1 MSGRSKAIRAATT
14 VQPVATSSLA
24 NLSRGALT
32 VGRRAM
38 GNPRNPAVDTANNP
52 AAMAVVASNHLPIMP
67 RLMAAPRRPAPPM
80 ASNQA
85 AMGSLPVVTASP
97 LVVMGNLRNKCR
109 EAPPPPT
116 VSLRGAVTVVR
127 LLPVPVVTASRRAVM
142 GSPRVRRGPRVV
154 AMCNKHHRTPAVMGS
169 LILVAGSSPKLLVR
183 TSMASNHPR
192 VVSTRRQA
200 SMHRNSRAV
209 RSYLHP
215 WRASR

>member
-24 NLSRGALT
+24 NLSRGVPT

-38 GNPRNPAVDTANNP
+38 GNPRNPAVDTVNNP
-52 AAMAVVASNHLPIMP
+52 VAMAVVVSNHPPIMP
-67 RLMAAPRRPAPPM
+67 PPTAAPRRPAPPTV
-80 ASNQA
+80 SNQA

-97 LVVMGNLRNKCR
+97 LVVTANLRNKCR
-109 EAPPPPT
+109 EAPPT

-127 LLPVPVVTASRRAVM
+127 LLPVLVVMASRRAVM
-142 GSPRVRRGPRVV
+142 GSPRVRRVPRAV

-169 LILVAGSSPKLLVR
+169 LILVVGFSPKLLAR
-183 TSMASNHPR
+183 TSMVSNHPR